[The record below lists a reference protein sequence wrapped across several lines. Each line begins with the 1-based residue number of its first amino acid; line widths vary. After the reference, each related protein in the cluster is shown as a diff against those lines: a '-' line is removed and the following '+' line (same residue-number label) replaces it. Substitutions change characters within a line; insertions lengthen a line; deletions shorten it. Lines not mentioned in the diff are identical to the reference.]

1 MGLFNIMLAF
11 ESDMHEIQRMNR
23 EKVDECY
30 HRYFITAPTLPRK
43 KKKAMRKQANKD
55 YRFWKGIQ
63 QWQEEK
69 FSF

>member
-1 MGLFNIMLAF
+1 
-11 ESDMHEIQRMNR
+11 MNR